1 MAKKTTESTQ
11 KKEQKRLSKKDVA
24 KMSNREFIAHAKV
37 PYKRLLSYV
46 KPYKSRFALGIIFGV
61 LAGVS
66 NAFILFGL
74 KFVFAIVLED
84 PGKKGANQAAQD
96 IAEMSK
102 TVAVLSE
109 RAGQPDPA
117 KFEKLGSDAS
127 EIAEAT
133 EKAQGLAA
141 IALQLQQSVEK
152 IAANAEGR
160 DEVLENDA
168 WLAATRIEALARAA
182 AATTSAK
189 DASDELKPFKG
200 IPGMK
205 NVQFEPPELPPGYE
219 WIWVAGV
226 CAIVPIMILGRG
238 LLGYLHHYCMLWV
251 GMKVLKTI
259 RDQVFSNLLRQSLKF
274 YGKAKTGELMQTVFN
289 QTRMAQM
296 AGTQLASDLIKN
308 PVSLLS
314 IVAVLLLLDP
324 LYTFAALV
332 VFPFCILPVL
342 MIAKKVRKAGG
353 REEEEASTLMV
364 TMQETFSG
372 IKVVKSHAREEYE
385 RERFNAADRKM
396 LANIMRWRK
405 AMEIVGPLVETVA
418 SVGIAG
424 GLVYAKMTNMSATEF
439 ILLNMA
445 LMSMY
450 PHAKALS
457 RVQIQLQKCLIA
469 TTKVFAFM
477 DAKPDIE
484 DAEDAVELKDVK
496 GRIEF
501 RDATFTYPNADAP
514 AVHNLRARM
523 KPGRTYALVGR
534 SGAGKSTVLSL
545 LMRFYDPQNGNITF
559 DGIDIRKI
567 KQVSLRD
574 NIGIV
579 NQDVFLFHDTIL
591 ANIRYGR
598 ADATEEEVI
607 AAAKKAHAHE
617 FIIEKEGGYKAVV
630 GDKGCTLSGG
640 QQQRISIA
648 RAILRDA
655 PILLLDEAYSALDSE
670 SEKLIHEA
678 MEELSKGKTVIA
690 IAHRLS
696 TILNADQ
703 IIVMEGGKVLE
714 SGTHQELMETS
725 EHYQKVYNL
734 QFHGHASNEL

>member
-1 MAKKTTESTQ
+1 MPKKKTDSTDPPRQ
-11 KKEQKRLSKKDVA
+11 KKLSQKDVS
-24 KMSNREFIAHAKV
+24 KMSNREFIASAKV

-84 PGKKGANQAAQD
+84 PGSEGAHRTAQD
-96 IAEMSK
+96 IAALNE
-102 TVAVLSE
+102 TVAALSE
-109 RAGQPDPA
+109 RAGNPNPA
-117 KFEKLGSDAS
+117 KFDALEAQANEIVDATKKS
-127 EIAEAT
+127 ESLS
-133 EKAQGLAA
+133 G
-141 IALQLQQSVEK
+141 IALQLRQDAEK
-152 IAANAEGR
+152 IAADVGETDAELA
-160 DEVLENDA
+160 DEAL
-168 WLAATRIEALARAA
+168 LAANRASALARAA
-182 AATTSAK
+182 ADLTGPG
-189 DASDELKPFKG
+189 SDEKQSPFKG
-200 IPGMK
+200 VPGME
-205 NVQFEPPELPPGYE
+205 NIQFEPPELPPGYE
-219 WIWVAGV
+219 WVWVAGV

-238 LLGYLHHYCMLWV
+238 LLGYLHQYCMLWV
-251 GMKVLKTI
+251 GIKVLKQL
-259 RDQVFSNLLRQSLKF
+259 RDEIFSNLLRQSLKF

-289 QTRMAQM
+289 QTRLSQM
-296 AGTQLASDLIKN
+296 AGTQLASDLIKH
-308 PVSLLS
+308 PVSLIS
-314 IVAVLLLLDP
+314 IVGVLLLLDP

-342 MIAKKVRKAGG
+342 AIAKKVRKAGG
-353 REEEEASTLMV
+353 REEEEAAMLMV
-364 TMQETFSG
+364 TMQETFAG

-385 RERFNAADRKM
+385 REKFNAADRKM

-418 SVGIAG
+418 SIGIAG

-469 TTKVFAFM
+469 TTKVFSFM

-484 DAEDAVELKDVK
+484 DAEDAVELKDVE
-496 GRIEF
+496 GRVEF

-514 AVHNLRARM
+514 AVQNLRARM
-523 KPGRTYALVGR
+523 KPGKTYALVGR

-545 LMRFYDPQNGNITF
+545 LMRFYDPHFGNITF
-559 DGIDIRKI
+559 DGIDLRKI
-567 KQVSLRD
+567 KQESLRD

-591 ANIRYGR
+591 NNIRYGR
-598 ADATEEEVI
+598 PDATEEEVI

-655 PILLLDEAYSALDSE
+655 PVLLLDEAYSALDSE

-703 IIVMEGGKVLE
+703 IIVMEGGLVME
-714 SGTHQELMETS
+714 SGTHEELLKTS
-725 EHYQKVYNL
+725 EHYRNLYNL